1 MAMSTLGTFLHNLRR
16 SALRQDGAG
25 LTDGE
30 LLECFIYQR
39 DEAAFEALLRLHGP
53 MVLGV
58 CRRIVQNE
66 EDAEDAFQATFLVLV
81 RRAASIRPR
90 RMVGNWL
97 YGVAQNTALKARAM
111 NNRRRLKEKEVVVSP
126 KPQAS
131 PADWQQVQALLD
143 EELRGLPDKYR
154 AAIVLCDLESMSI
167 REASRQL
174 GCPQGTIGTRLA
186 RGRRLLAARLT
197 RRGLTLSGG
206 LIAAALSENA
216 ASACVPS
223 PLVFST
229 VKAAAKLAAGPAA
242 TGGLISAK
250 VAALTEGVLKAMYL
264 TKLKTVVGVVLAAT
278 LFAAAGG
285 VFTYHILAA
294 EHKEATKGDEPQL
307 PGKAPDKAKTDKDKL
322 QGIWVAVSGEAGG
335 KKAPEEFVQKC
346 KIVIAGDKITLA
358 GLVRGEKEKGVEGTF
373 KLDTAATPRAIDI
386 SLTNREDALGIYAV
400 DRDTL
405 KMCFV
410 EATGNER
417 PTEFAGKGQQILVV
431 LKKAAK

>member
-1 MAMSTLGTFLHNLRR
+1 MAMSALGNFLQNLRR
-16 SALRQDGAG
+16 SMLRQDGAG

-30 LLECFIYQR
+30 LLECFINRQ
-39 DEAAFEALLRLHGP
+39 DEGAFEALVRLHGP

-58 CRRIVQNE
+58 CRRIVQHE

-81 RRAASIRPR
+81 HRAASIRPR
-90 RMVGNWL
+90 GMVGNWL
-97 YGVAQNTALKARAM
+97 YGVAHNTALKAKAM
-111 NNRRRLKEKEVVVSP
+111 NHRRRLKEKEAAMRP
-126 KPQAS
+126 RPQAP
-131 PADWQQVQALLD
+131 PADGEQLQALLD

-154 AAIVLCDLESMSI
+154 AAIVLCDLESMSL

-186 RGRRLLAARLT
+186 RGRRMLAARLT

-223 PLVFST
+223 PLALST

-242 TGGLISAK
+242 AGGVIPPK
-250 VAALTEGVLKAMYL
+250 VAALTAGVLQAMFL
-264 TKLKTVVGVVLAAT
+264 TRLKTVGSVVLAAT

-285 VFTYHILAA
+285 VFTYHTLAA
-294 EHKEATKGDEPQL
+294 EQQAATKGGEPHL
-307 PGKAPDKAKTDKDKL
+307 PGKAPDKAKTGKDKL
-322 QGIWVAVSGEAGG
+322 QGTWVAVSGEAGG

-346 KIVIAGDKITLA
+346 KVVIAGDKITLV
-358 GLVRGEKEKGVEGTF
+358 GLVKGEKEKGVEGTF
-373 KLDTAATPRAIDI
+373 KLDPAAQPKAIDI
-386 SLTNREDALGIYAV
+386 SLTNREDALGIYEV
-400 DRDTL
+400 DGDTL
-405 KMCFV
+405 KMCLV

-417 PTEFAGKGQQILVV
+417 PSEFTGKGQQILIV
-431 LKKAAK
+431 LKKSAK